1 MTVCSISEGSDR
13 PLCQEWDGPGDTCH
27 TLLHDVHQGSAQHQ
41 VRGRGHGGGRY
52 RPGRSA
58 GVCNGLGGGGENE
71 ARVAAVG
78 GDNFIPS
85 VEDEDGSDVDS
96 CDSSKG

>member
-1 MTVCSISEGSDR
+1 MDPDNEF
-13 PLCQEWDGPGDTCH
+13 
-27 TLLHDVHQGSAQHQ
+27 HDDDINDHF
-41 VRGRGHGGGRY
+41 
-52 RPGRSA
+52 
-58 GVCNGLGGGGENE
+58 CGLGGGGENE

-85 VEDEDGSDVDS
+85 VEDEEGSDVDS